1 MKKTTLVLLLLCL
14 GLATGTQEAF
24 LSKKMNENYRRLV
37 VNEVTFSTPVPP
49 IESIDS
55 MFNRE
60 NIPFNKIDTENWNGY
75 DYKPLASFRM
85 AYSKDEIYLQYHVIE
100 PIVKAVYGSDTGAL
114 PYKDSCLEFFL
125 IPAEDSI
132 YYNLE
137 LNCIAKGTF
146 AGGAKRSGRIRF
158 KEDVLSKIR
167 RSSTLGTEPFG
178 IKESCGKPFEYT
190 ITVAI
195 PLEVFELSKVAPLKG
210 REIRGN
216 FYKCGDDMPKPHYL
230 SWNPIG
236 TERPDFHTPE
246 YFGYIK
252 FE

>member
-1 MKKTTLVLLLLCL
+1 MKKITLILLLLSL
-14 GLATGTQEAF
+14 GSGTGAQEVS
-24 LSKKMNENYRRLV
+24 LSKKMNVNYKRLV
-37 VNEVTFSTPVPP
+37 VNEVTFPTPAPA

-55 MFNRE
+55 MFNRQ
-60 NIPFNKIDTENWNGY
+60 NIPFNKIDTENWEGY
-75 DYKPLASFRM
+75 GYKPQVSFRM

-114 PYKDSCLEFFL
+114 PYKDSCVEFFL
-125 IPAEDSI
+125 IPAEDSV

-146 AGGAKRSGRIRF
+146 AGGAKRSGRTRF

-167 RSSTLGTEPFG
+167 RRSTLGSEPFG
-178 IKESCGKPFEYT
+178 IKESYGKPFDYT
-190 ITVAI
+190 LTVAI
-195 PLEVFELSKVAPLKG
+195 PIEVFQLSNVSPLKG

-216 FYKCGDDMPKPHYL
+216 FYKCGDEMPEPHYL
-230 SWNPIG
+230 SWSPIG
-236 TERPDFHTPE
+236 TARPDFHTPE